1 VDGDGNLAMEGDD
14 VLGGFRELQEGAV
27 CGRVMGVWEQ
37 GRVEPC
43 EETEY

>member
-1 VDGDGNLAMEGDD
+1 VDGNGDLAMEDD

-27 CGRVMGVWEQ
+27 CGRVVDDWRRDRTEF
-37 GRVEPC
+37 C